1 MARFNQSLLYTII
14 AFLSVLYRI
23 TNVKCA
29 TDAPTPI
36 VDTSIETPITAESTP
51 TLSSNTTT
59 VLNNSTSTGTTTTT
73 KTSTLLS
80 TTTTTTSMVIS
91 VVTNGT
97 VTTDSNATRPPDE
110 RSGPGWWLLV
120 ALLITIII
128 VIIAGVIFY
137 YRQKSPYRRSISCSQ
152 WCRQCNTRF
161 LRNWRS
167 HDDGTDNIILQLE
180 QSDMTNDHW
189 PPRISFT

>member
-137 YRQKSPYRRSISCSQ
+137 YRQKSPYRR
-152 WCRQCNTRF
+152 F